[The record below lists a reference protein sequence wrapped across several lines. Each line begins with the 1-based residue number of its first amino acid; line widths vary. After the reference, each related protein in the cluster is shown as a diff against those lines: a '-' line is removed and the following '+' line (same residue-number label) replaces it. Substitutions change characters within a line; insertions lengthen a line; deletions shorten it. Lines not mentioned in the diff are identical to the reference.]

1 MPSMTRA
8 LRVCAPT
15 LAAIALALLAT
26 GCGAGEEETPGRADA
41 ALASE
46 AIKHLGEGE
55 DPHEAGFLREHRGE
69 LEELAHNAGY
79 SEEDLQQIEEEAEE
93 GPESEEREYG
103 ETVPVPSAATEEEA
117 SDEAEEELEY
127 GENGEPV
134 EESQS
139 T

>member
-1 MPSMTRA
+1 MTRA
-8 LRVCAPT
+8 LRVCAPALAT
-15 LAAIALALLAT
+15 LAIALLAA
-26 GCGAGEEETPGRADA
+26 GCGASEETPSRADA

-55 DPHEAGFLREHRGE
+55 DPHERGFLREHRGE

-79 SEEDLQQIEEEAEE
+79 SEEDLQQIKEEAEE
-93 GPESEEREYG
+93 GPESDEREYG
-103 ETVPVPSAATEEEA
+103 ETVPAPSAATEEEA
-117 SDEAEEELEY
+117 SEEAEEELEY
-127 GENGEPV
+127 GEDGEPV